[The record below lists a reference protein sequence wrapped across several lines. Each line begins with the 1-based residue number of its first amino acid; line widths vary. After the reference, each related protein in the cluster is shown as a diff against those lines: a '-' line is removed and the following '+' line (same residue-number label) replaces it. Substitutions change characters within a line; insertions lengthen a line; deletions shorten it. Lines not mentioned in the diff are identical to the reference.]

1 MNEYAI
7 RANNV
12 SKTFEMT
19 KGGFTSKSG
28 LNQVKAIDN
37 ISLNI
42 EKGKM
47 VGLIGKNGSGKTTL
61 LRLLAGILYP
71 NTGKIVTK
79 GKVGPLLQV
88 GAGSNEELTVNENII
103 MQGVL
108 LGFKK
113 KWIEDKV
120 SEIIKFAELEDYKN
134 EKMKHLSSGM
144 KVRIMFSTAM
154 QMDPDI
160 LLVDEI
166 IAVGDIKFRQK
177 SFDSFLSFKNRNKTI
192 VFVSHNLQ
200 AVQKFCDVVYFL
212 DKGKIIDYGEPQ
224 RVIKAYQDFCNV
236 NENN

>member
-61 LRLLAGILYP
+61 LRLLAGILLP

-79 GKVGPLLQV
+79 GKVGPLLQI

-120 SEIIKFAELEDYKN
+120 SDIIKFAELEDYKN

-224 RVIKAYQDFCNV
+224 RVIKAYQDFCNI
-236 NENN
+236 NENK